1 MRARSASSSSSSSI
15 YSATRKGSLSSRKRS
30 NWTHSQDL
38 KTFVSVERRSLS
50 SSSSSSSS
58 SSHHK
63 STYATTETNRSDSD
77 ARPRRGVM
85 SASSLK
91 VRALAPTSEEGSNEN
106 GQGSKF
112 RERRYKWAQ
121 DVDEFERPDQMKTHV
136 SLARGEVLTVS
147 VPATTANIGPG
158 FDCLGFAV
166 GLRNELRVEI
176 ADRFEVVLKG
186 EGVEFLAK
194 DETNAVIVAAKKAF
208 KYHSKENKELDCSN
222 LRFTSTNRIPPARGL
237 GSSSAALVCGLAC
250 GMTLAGCDVSTAKSK
265 RDLLNLACEVE
276 GHPDNV
282 APAIYGGFQIA
293 VNDKKEWITS
303 SVNIPEGMLCALF
316 IPDFHSLTS
325 ETRAQLK
332 TELTQAEAIFNIGRT
347 ATLINAFNNSDFRL
361 MKYGTQDIMHQ
372 HQRGDKQFG
381 LDKIIAAAIGAG
393 AHCCFLSGAGPT
405 VMALTGGDEKGNIGD
420 STIAAITAERVAE
433 AMSDA
438 AKAFGVEGQALIVE
452 PTNEG
457 IDAFIDVFD
466 EEEADDE

>member
-1 MRARSASSSSSSSI
+1 M
-15 YSATRKGSLSSRKRS
+15 
-30 NWTHSQDL
+30 
-38 KTFVSVERRSLS
+38 
-50 SSSSSSSS
+50 
-58 SSHHK
+58 
-63 STYATTETNRSDSD
+63 
-77 ARPRRGVM
+77 
-85 SASSLK
+85 
-91 VRALAPTSEEGSNEN
+91 
-106 GQGSKF
+106 
-112 RERRYKWAQ
+112 
-121 DVDEFERPDQMKTHV
+121 
-136 SLARGEVLTVS
+136 
-147 VPATTANIGPG
+147 
-158 FDCLGFAV
+158 
-166 GLRNELRVEI
+166 
-176 ADRFEVVLKG
+176 
-186 EGVEFLAK
+186 
-194 DETNAVIVAAKKAF
+194 
-208 KYHSKENKELDCSN
+208 
-222 LRFTSTNRIPPARGL
+222 
-237 GSSSAALVCGLAC
+237 
-250 GMTLAGCDVSTAKSK
+250 
-265 RDLLNLACEVE
+265 
-276 GHPDNV
+276 
-282 APAIYGGFQIA
+282 
-293 VNDKKEWITS
+293 
-303 SVNIPEGMLCALF
+303 NIPEGMLCALF